1 MAERLC
7 RTKPQSRKV
16 QAERLCRTKQA
27 SPSTCR
33 YVCLG
38 DVANCSM
45 SNGSM
50 SNGSMSN
57 GSMSKLVEHSCQ
69 LTFFGKFSKKVSEN
83 RKNSSQLLNFYLKM
97 TKNKKSY
104 KKVSKKR
111 CFADKI

>member
-1 MAERLC
+1 M
-7 RTKPQSRKV
+7 SN
-16 QAERLCRTKQA
+16 
-27 SPSTCR
+27 
-33 YVCLG
+33 G
-38 DVANCSM
+38 SM

-83 RKNSSQLLNFYLKM
+83 RKNSSQLQNFYLKM

-104 KKVSKKR
+104 KKVSKKAVFMTKSEIFSFFVILR
-111 CFADKI
+111 LKSAQKWNYM